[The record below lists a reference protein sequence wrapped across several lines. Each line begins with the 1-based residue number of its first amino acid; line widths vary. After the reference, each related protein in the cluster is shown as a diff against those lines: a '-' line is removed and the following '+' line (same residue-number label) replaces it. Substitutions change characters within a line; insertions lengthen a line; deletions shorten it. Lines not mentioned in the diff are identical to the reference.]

1 MTAATGVGSTEPAG
15 SGGAGPAGAR
25 AGHLSTLRQELIGL
39 GGIVE
44 RNIYLTKRYFLW
56 DVAFM
61 VWTIANTLTIVFIAR
76 SVGLSAAQE
85 NELATKLLVGAVIW
99 AFLGII
105 FEFVTETVA
114 WERWEGTIEYT
125 FMAPLSRST
134 HLFGMGAFAV
144 LYGLIRATILFFVV
158 AAFIGIH
165 MPDANFA
172 AALALLAIAS
182 VSFMGIGMM
191 TAVLPL
197 ISPEKGAQL
206 GFVAQGM
213 MLAVS
218 GVYYPV
224 SVMPGWMQAIAKV
237 SPATYALRGDRA
249 SIVNGAGLAWAD
261 VWPLLVIAVFAIP
274 VGIAVFKRG
283 ERYAKKHGKLK
294 RSG

>member
-1 MTAATGVGSTEPAG
+1 MSAVGATVRS
-15 SGGAGPAGAR
+15 
-25 AGHLSTLRQELIGL
+25 ELIGL

-56 DVAFM
+56 DLAFM

-76 SVGLSAAQE
+76 AVKLPAAQE
-85 NELATKLLVGAVIW
+85 NRLATSLLVGAVIW

-125 FMAPLSRST
+125 FMAPLSRSM

-165 MPDANFA
+165 MPNANFP
-172 AALALLAIAS
+172 AALALISIAS
-182 VSFMGIGMM
+182 FSFIGIGMM
-191 TAVLPL
+191 TSVLPL

-206 GFVAQGM
+206 GFVMQGM
-213 MLAVS
+213 MLVVS

-224 SVMPGWMQAIAKV
+224 SVMPHWMQAIAKI

-249 SIVNGAGLAWAD
+249 SIIDGTSLAWAN
-261 VWPLLVIAVFAIP
+261 VWPLLIIAVVAIP
-274 VGIAVFKRG
+274 LGLAIFKRG

>member
-1 MTAATGVGSTEPAG
+1 VSAAAATV
-15 SGGAGPAGAR
+15 R
-25 AGHLSTLRQELIGL
+25 RELIGL

-44 RNIYLTKRYFLW
+44 RNVYLTRRYFLW
-56 DVAFM
+56 DLAFM

-76 SVGLSAAQE
+76 GVHLSAAQE

-165 MPDANFA
+165 MPDANFG
-172 AALALLAIAS
+172 AALALLGIAS
-182 VSFMGIGMM
+182 ISFMGIGMM

-206 GFVAQGM
+206 GFVAQGL

-224 SVMPGWMQAIAKV
+224 SVMPGWMQAIAKI

-249 SIVNGAGLAWAD
+249 AIVNGAGLAWAD
-261 VWPLLVIAVFAIP
+261 VWPLLVIAVLAIP
-274 VGIAVFKRG
+274 IGLATFKRG

>member
-1 MTAATGVGSTEPAG
+1 M
-15 SGGAGPAGAR
+15 
-25 AGHLSTLRQELIGL
+25 Q
-39 GGIVE
+39 
-44 RNIYLTKRYFLW
+44 
-56 DVAFM
+56 
-61 VWTIANTLTIVFIAR
+61 
-76 SVGLSAAQE
+76 LSAAQE

-165 MPDANFA
+165 MPDRELRGRARA
-172 AALALLAIAS
+172 ARDRVDL
-182 VSFMGIGMM
+182 VHGHRDDD
-191 TAVLPL
+191 AVLPL

-261 VWPLLVIAVFAIP
+261 VWPLLVIAVVAIP
-274 VGIAVFKRG
+274 LGLAIFKRG
-283 ERYAKKHGKLK
+283 EHYAKKHGKLK

>member
-1 MTAATGVGSTEPAG
+1 MTAVAA
-15 SGGAGPAGAR
+15 
-25 AGHLSTLRQELIGL
+25 TLRSELIGL

-76 SVGLSAAQE
+76 AVHVPPAEE
-85 NELATKLLVGAVIW
+85 NRLATSLLVGAVIW
-99 AFLGII
+99 AFL
-105 FEFVTETVA
+105 TETVA

-125 FMAPLSRST
+125 FMAPLSRSM

-165 MPDANFA
+165 MPDANYLA
-172 AALALLAIAS
+172 AFALLAIAS
-182 VSFMGIGMM
+182 FSFIGIGMM
-191 TAVLPL
+191 TSVLPL

-206 GFVAQGM
+206 GFVMQGM
-213 MLAVS
+213 MLVVS

-224 SVMPGWMQAIAKV
+224 SVMPHWMQAISKV

-249 SIVNGAGLAWAD
+249 AIVDGAGIAWAD
-261 VWPLLVIAVFAIP
+261 VWPLLIIAVVAIP
-274 VGIAVFKRG
+274 LGLAIFKRG
-283 ERYAKKHGKLK
+283 ERYAKQHGKLK

>member
-1 MTAATGVGSTEPAG
+1 MT
-15 SGGAGPAGAR
+15 
-25 AGHLSTLRQELIGL
+25 TLRSELIGL

-44 RNIYLTKRYFLW
+44 RNVYLTKRYFLW
-56 DVAFM
+56 DLAFM

-76 SVGLSAAQE
+76 ATGLSPARE
-85 NELATKLLVGAVIW
+85 NTLATELLVGAVIW

-105 FEFVTETVA
+105 FEFMTETVA

-125 FMAPLSRST
+125 FMAPLSRSM
-134 HLFGMGAFAV
+134 HLGGMGAFAV
-144 LYGLIRATILFFVV
+144 LYGLIRATILFFAV

-165 MPDANFA
+165 APDANYA

-182 VSFMGIGMM
+182 VSFIGVGMM
-191 TAVLPL
+191 TSVLPL

-213 MLAVS
+213 MLVVS

-224 SVMPGWMQAIAKV
+224 SVMPHWMQVIAKL
-237 SPATYALRGDRA
+237 SPATYAIRGDRA
-249 SIVNGAGLAWAD
+249 SIVHGTPLLWAN
-261 VWPLLVIAVFAIP
+261 VWPLLLIAVASIP
-274 VGIAVFKRG
+274 IGLAVFHRG